1 MQMNEKQ
8 INWESIGLSND
19 FFFGKIMQNP
29 YLCQKLLERILP
41 DLNIDHIEYPELQKA
56 IRPDVDAK
64 SVRLDVYVKDSQNTV
79 YNIEMQTVNT
89 KILPQRSRYYQSM
102 IDLQLID
109 SGEDYELLN
118 KSYVIFICLHDIF
131 GKGRHQYTFKNLCTE
146 DTSLALE
153 DGTTKIFL
161 NANGTKDDVTPE
173 LKAFLDYVAGMKSDD
188 PYVTELEAAL
198 KNAINNREW
207 RREYMTLA
215 MRDRENQKIGKEEG
229 RREGQLEER
238 AEILKNM
245 LQQGF
250 SDKTILAV
258 IKISPEELRK
268 YKDSL

>member
-1 MQMNEKQ
+1 MNEKQ
-8 INWESIGLSND
+8 INWKSIGLSND
-19 FFFGKIMQNP
+19 FFFGKVMQNP
-29 YLCQKLLERILP
+29 NLCKKLLERILP

-56 IRPDVDAK
+56 IRPDADAK
-64 SVRLDVYVKDSQNTV
+64 GIRLDLYVKDSQNTV
-79 YNIEMQTVNT
+79 YNIEMQTVIT
-89 KILPQRSRYYQSM
+89 KVLPQRSRYYQSM

-118 KSYVIFICLHDIF
+118 KSYVIFICLYDIF
-131 GKGRHQYTFKNLCTE
+131 GKGRHQYTFKNLCTQ

-173 LKAFLDYVAGMKSDD
+173 LKAFLDYVAGIKSDD

-198 KNAINNREW
+198 KNALNNREW

-229 RREGQLEER
+229 LKEGRQQER
-238 AEILKNM
+238 LEILKNL
-245 LQQGF
+245 LQQGVP
-250 SDKTILAV
+250 DKIILSV
-258 IKISPEELRK
+258 IKISPEELQGFK
-268 YKDSL
+268 NNL